1 MDDLGKGLMPM
12 DILGKP
18 VNLESLEM
26 AKKCD
31 KKVYITD
38 TAIDK
43 VPLIEYYGFTDEQN
57 QIMRELARN
66 VLVIS
71 KESNDSN
78 EVALTCDLGKP
89 DPLHNFGVALGTEH
103 DVDVLSDTLSNHMIV
118 SSKSVAVVLLHNHPS
133 TQTFSLED
141 VQFFVQH
148 PMLTVI
154 VVVSNQGTVHY
165 MKRDKDFDYGKV
177 AVLFKECIQGLKRSS
192 PSQEV
197 YMATL
202 TFLAKCSEAGLYY
215 R

>member
-1 MDDLGKGLMPM
+1 MDVSD
-12 DILGKP
+12 KP
-18 VNLESLEM
+18 INAESLEM
-26 AKKCD
+26 AKKRD

-38 TAIDK
+38 IVIDK

-57 QIMRELARN
+57 QIMQELARN

-71 KESNDSN
+71 KERNDSN

-118 SSKSVAVVLLHNHPS
+118 SSESVVVVLLHNHPS

-141 VQFFVQH
+141 VQFFIQH

-165 MKRDKDFDYGKV
+165 LKRDKDFDYGKV
-177 AVLFKECIQGLKRSS
+177 VVLFKECIQGLKRSS
-192 PSQEV
+192 PSSEV

-202 TFLAKCSEAGLYY
+202 SFLAKCSEAGLYY

>member
-1 MDDLGKGLMPM
+1 MIWERGMIPM
-12 DILGKP
+12 DVSDKP
-18 VNLESLEM
+18 INAESLEM
-26 AKKCD
+26 AKKRD

-38 TAIDK
+38 IAIDK

-57 QIMRELARN
+57 QIMQELARN

-71 KESNDSN
+71 KERNDSN

-118 SSKSVAVVLLHNHPS
+118 SSESVVVILLHNHPS

-141 VQFFVQH
+141 VQFFIQH

-165 MKRDKDFDYGKV
+165 LKRDKDFDYGKV
-177 AVLFKECIQGLKRSS
+177 VVLFKECIQGLKRSS
-192 PSQEV
+192 PSSEV

-202 TFLAKCSEAGLYY
+202 SFLAKCSEAGLYY

>member
-1 MDDLGKGLMPM
+1 MPIM
-12 DILGKP
+12 DISDKP
-18 VNLESLEM
+18 DKPKSLEM
-26 AKKCD
+26 AKKHSR
-31 KKVYITD
+31 KVYITD
-38 TAIDK
+38 IAIDK
-43 VPLIEYYGFTDEQN
+43 VPLIEYYGFTNEQN
-57 QIMRELARN
+57 QIMQELAKN

-103 DVDVLSDTLSNHMIV
+103 DVDVLSDTFSNHMIV
-118 SSKSVAVVLLHNHPS
+118 SSTSVAVILLHNHPS

-141 VQFFVQH
+141 VQFFIQH
-148 PMLTVI
+148 PMLEVI

-165 MKRDKDFDYGKV
+165 LKRDKNFDYDKV
-177 AVLFKECIQGLKRSS
+177 VVLFRECIQGLKRNS
-192 PSQEV
+192 PSSDV

>member
-1 MDDLGKGLMPM
+1 M
-12 DILGKP
+12 DISDRPNKLK
-18 VNLESLEM
+18 SLEM
-26 AKKCD
+26 AKKHS

-38 TAIDK
+38 IAIDK

-57 QIMRELARN
+57 QIMQELAKN

-118 SSKSVAVVLLHNHPS
+118 SSSSVAVILLHNHPS

-148 PMLTVI
+148 PMLEVI

-165 MKRDKDFDYGKV
+165 LKRDKDFNYDKV
-177 AVLFKECIQGLKRSS
+177 VVLFKECIQDLTRNSS
-192 PSQEV
+192 NSEL

-202 TFLAKCSEAGLYY
+202 TFLTKCSEAGLYY

>member
-1 MDDLGKGLMPM
+1 MPM
-12 DILGKP
+12 DVTDKP
-18 VNLESLEM
+18 VNLKSLEM
-26 AKKCD
+26 AKKRD

-38 TAIDK
+38 IAIDK

-57 QIMRELARN
+57 QIMQELARN

-78 EVALTCDLGKP
+78 EVALTCDLGKS

-103 DVDVLSDTLSNHMIV
+103 AVDVLSDTLSNHMIV
-118 SSKSVAVVLLHNHPS
+118 SSKSIVVVLLHNHPS

-165 MKRDKDFDYGKV
+165 LKRDKDYDYGKV
-177 AVLFKECIQGLKRSS
+177 VVLFKECIQGLKRNS
-192 PSQEV
+192 PSSEV

-202 TFLAKCSEAGLYY
+202 TFLTKCSEAGLYY

>member
-26 AKKCD
+26 AKKRD

>member
-1 MDDLGKGLMPM
+1 M
-12 DILGKP
+12 DISDKSDKLK
-18 VNLESLEM
+18 SLEM
-26 AKKCD
+26 AKNRS

-38 TAIDK
+38 IAIDK

-57 QIMRELARN
+57 QIMQELAKN

-118 SSKSVAVVLLHNHPS
+118 SSSSVAVILLHNHPS

-148 PMLTVI
+148 PMLEVI
-154 VVVSNQGTVHY
+154 VVVSNQGTIHY
-165 MKRDKDFDYGKV
+165 LKRDKDFDYDKV
-177 AVLFKECIQGLKRSS
+177 VVLFRECIQGLTRNS
-192 PSQEV
+192 PSSEM

-202 TFLAKCSEAGLYY
+202 SFLAKCSEAGLYY

>member
-1 MDDLGKGLMPM
+1 M
-12 DILGKP
+12 DISDKP
-18 VNLESLEM
+18 DKLKSLEM
-26 AKKCD
+26 AKKRN

-38 TAIDK
+38 IAIEK
-43 VPLIEYYGFTDEQN
+43 IPFIEYYGFTLEQN
-57 QIMRELARN
+57 QIMQELAKN

-78 EVALTCDLGKP
+78 EVALTCDLGNP

-118 SSKSVAVVLLHNHPS
+118 SSSSVAVILLHNHPS

-141 VQFFVQH
+141 VQFFIQH
-148 PMLTVI
+148 PMLEVI
-154 VVVSNQGTVHY
+154 VVVSNQGTIHY
-165 MKRDKDFDYGKV
+165 LKRDKDFDYDKV
-177 AVLFKECIQGLKRSS
+177 VVLFKECIQGLTRNS
-192 PSQEV
+192 PSSEI
-197 YMATL
+197 YMAAL

>member
-1 MDDLGKGLMPM
+1 MPM

-165 MKRDKDFDYGKV
+165 LKRDKDFDYGKV

>member
-1 MDDLGKGLMPM
+1 MGKELMPIM
-12 DILGKP
+12 DISDKSDKLK
-18 VNLESLEM
+18 SLEM
-26 AKKCD
+26 AKKHIR
-31 KKVYITD
+31 KVYITD
-38 TAIDK
+38 IAIDK
-43 VPLIEYYGFTDEQN
+43 VPLIEYFGFTDEQN
-57 QIMRELARN
+57 QIMQELAKN

-118 SSKSVAVVLLHNHPS
+118 SSSSVAVILLHNHPS

-148 PMLTVI
+148 PMLEVI
-154 VVVSNQGTVHY
+154 VVVSNQGTIHY
-165 MKRDKDFDYGKV
+165 LKRDKDFDYDKV
-177 AVLFKECIQGLKRSS
+177 VVLFRECIQGLTRNS
-192 PSQEV
+192 PSSEM

-202 TFLAKCSEAGLYY
+202 SFLAKCSEAGLYY

>member
-1 MDDLGKGLMPM
+1 M
-12 DILGKP
+12 DISEELLGT
-18 VNLESLEM
+18 ESLEM
-26 AKKCD
+26 AKKHN
-31 KKVYITD
+31 KKIYITD
-38 TAIDK
+38 ISIDK

-71 KESNDSN
+71 KESNNSN
-78 EVALTCDLGKP
+78 EVAITCDLGKP
-89 DPLHNFGVALGTEH
+89 DPLHNFGVAFGTEH

-118 SSKSVAVVLLHNHPS
+118 SSESVVVVLLHNHPS

-141 VQFFVQH
+141 VRFFIQH
-148 PMLTVI
+148 PMLSAI

-165 MKRDKDFDYGKV
+165 MCRDKNFDYNKV
-177 AVLFKECIQGLKRSS
+177 FALFNECVKDLKRKSLNS
-192 PSQEV
+192 EI

>member
-1 MDDLGKGLMPM
+1 M
-12 DILGKP
+12 DISDKP
-18 VNLESLEM
+18 NNLDSLEM
-26 AKKCD
+26 SKNRR

-38 TAIDK
+38 IAIDK
-43 VPLIEYYGFTDEQN
+43 VPLIEYYGFTGEQN
-57 QIMRELARN
+57 KIMQELARN

-78 EVALTCDLGKP
+78 EVALTCDLGNP

-103 DVDVLSDTLSNHMIV
+103 EVDVLSDTLSNHLII
-118 SSKSVAVVLLHNHPS
+118 SSSSIAVVLLHNHPS

-141 VQFFVQH
+141 IQFFVQH

-165 MKRDKDFDYGKV
+165 LKRDKDFDYDKV
-177 AVLFKECIQGLKRSS
+177 VSLFKECIQDLTRNSLNT
-192 PSQEV
+192 EV

-202 TFLAKCSEAGLYY
+202 SFLAKCSEAGLYY

>member
-1 MDDLGKGLMPM
+1 MPIM
-12 DILGKP
+12 DISDKP
-18 VNLESLEM
+18 DKPKSLEM
-26 AKKCD
+26 AKKRS

-38 TAIDK
+38 IAIDK
-43 VPLIEYYGFTDEQN
+43 VPLIEYYGFTNEQN
-57 QIMRELARN
+57 QIMQELAKN

-89 DPLHNFGVALGTEH
+89 DPLHNFGIALGTEH

-118 SSKSVAVVLLHNHPS
+118 SSSSVAVILLHNHPS

-141 VQFFVQH
+141 VQFFIQH
-148 PMLTVI
+148 PMLEVI

-165 MKRDKDFDYGKV
+165 LKRDKDFGYDKV
-177 AVLFKECIQGLKRSS
+177 VVLFRECIQGLTRNS
-192 PSQEV
+192 PSSEV

-202 TFLAKCSEAGLYY
+202 TFIAKCSEAGLYY

>member
-1 MDDLGKGLMPM
+1 MPIM
-12 DILGKP
+12 DISDKP
-18 VNLESLEM
+18 DKLKSLEM
-26 AKKCD
+26 AKKRS

-38 TAIDK
+38 IAIDK
-43 VPLIEYYGFTDEQN
+43 VPLIEYYGFTNEQN
-57 QIMRELARN
+57 QIMQELAKN

-118 SSKSVAVVLLHNHPS
+118 SSSSVVVVLLHNHPS

-141 VQFFVQH
+141 VQFFIQH
-148 PMLTVI
+148 PMLEVI

-165 MKRDKDFDYGKV
+165 LKRDKNFDYDKV
-177 AVLFKECIQGLKRSS
+177 AVLFRECIQGLKRNS
-192 PSQEV
+192 PSSDV

>member
-1 MDDLGKGLMPM
+1 M
-12 DILGKP
+12 DIPPNKLK
-18 VNLESLEM
+18 SLEM
-26 AKKCD
+26 AKKRS

-38 TAIDK
+38 IAIDK

-57 QIMRELARN
+57 KIMQELAKN

-78 EVALTCDLGKP
+78 EVALTCDLGKS

-118 SSKSVAVVLLHNHPS
+118 SSSSIAVILLHNHPS

-141 VQFFVQH
+141 VQFFIQH
-148 PMLTVI
+148 PMIEVI

-165 MKRDKDFDYGKV
+165 LKRDKDFDYNKV
-177 AVLFKECIQGLKRSS
+177 VVLFKECIQDLTKNS
-192 PSQEV
+192 PNSKI
-197 YMATL
+197 YMAAL

>member
-1 MDDLGKGLMPM
+1 MPM

>member
-1 MDDLGKGLMPM
+1 MDVSD
-12 DILGKP
+12 KP
-18 VNLESLEM
+18 DKLKSLEM
-26 AKKCD
+26 AKKRS

-38 TAIDK
+38 IAIDK

-57 QIMRELARN
+57 QIMQELAKN

-71 KESNDSN
+71 KERNDSN

-89 DPLHNFGVALGTEH
+89 DPLHN
-103 DVDVLSDTLSNHMIV
+103 
-118 SSKSVAVVLLHNHPS
+118 HPS

-141 VQFFVQH
+141 VQFFIQH
-148 PMLTVI
+148 PMLEVI

-165 MKRDKDFDYGKV
+165 LKRDKDFDYDKV
-177 AVLFKECIQGLKRSS
+177 VVLFRECIQGLTRKS
-192 PSQEV
+192 PSSEV

>member
-1 MDDLGKGLMPM
+1 MPM

-18 VNLESLEM
+18 VNLESLEK
-26 AKKCD
+26 AKKSD

-165 MKRDKDFDYGKV
+165 LKRDKDFDYGKV

>member
-1 MDDLGKGLMPM
+1 MGASDRMTHS
-12 DILGKP
+12 
-18 VNLESLEM
+18 ESLEM
-26 AKKCD
+26 AKKRD

-38 TAIDK
+38 IAIDK

-57 QIMRELARN
+57 QIMQELARS

-118 SSKSVAVVLLHNHPS
+118 SSKSVVVVLLHNHPS

-141 VQFFVQH
+141 VQFFIQH
-148 PMLTVI
+148 PMLAVI

-165 MKRDKDFDYGKV
+165 LKRDRDFDYGKTIM
-177 AVLFKECIQGLKRSS
+177 LFKECIQGLKRNS
-192 PSQEV
+192 PSSEV

-202 TFLAKCSEAGLYY
+202 SFLARCSEAGLFY

>member
-1 MDDLGKGLMPM
+1 MPM

-26 AKKCD
+26 AKKRD

-165 MKRDKDFDYGKV
+165 LKRDKDFDYGKV

>member
-1 MDDLGKGLMPM
+1 MDVSD
-12 DILGKP
+12 KP
-18 VNLESLEM
+18 IKAESLEM
-26 AKKCD
+26 AKKRD

-38 TAIDK
+38 VAIDK

-57 QIMRELARN
+57 RIMQELARN

-148 PMLTVI
+148 PMLAVI

-177 AVLFKECIQGLKRSS
+177 AVLFKECIQGLKRNS

>member
-1 MDDLGKGLMPM
+1 M
-12 DILGKP
+12 DISDKSNKLK
-18 VNLESLEM
+18 SLEM
-26 AKKCD
+26 AKKRS

-38 TAIDK
+38 IAIDK

-57 QIMRELARN
+57 QIMQELAKN

-71 KESNDSN
+71 KERNDSN

-118 SSKSVAVVLLHNHPS
+118 SSSSVAVILLHNHPS

-148 PMLTVI
+148 PMLEVI

-165 MKRDKDFDYGKV
+165 LKRDKDFDYDKV
-177 AVLFKECIQGLKRSS
+177 VVLFRECIQGLTRNS
-192 PSQEV
+192 PNSEV